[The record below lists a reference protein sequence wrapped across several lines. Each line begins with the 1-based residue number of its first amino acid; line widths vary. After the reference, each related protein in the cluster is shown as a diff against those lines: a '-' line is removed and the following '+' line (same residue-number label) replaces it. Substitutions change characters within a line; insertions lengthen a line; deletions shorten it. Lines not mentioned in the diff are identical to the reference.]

1 MPEDDPELP
10 EVPVED
16 EPLVLEPPEISDVLP
31 DPLFFSGSG
40 VELDD
45 ESLLPVVEE
54 LSELDF
60 DDRLGEGPLRPSGRA
75 FCVAAGKEAPGSP
88 HRHRGSGGLR
98 D

>member
-40 VELDD
+40 VE
-45 ESLLPVVEE
+45 STTNRCCPWSRSYPSSTSTIAWAKGRCVLPAVR
-54 LSELDF
+54 F
-60 DDRLGEGPLRPSGRA
+60 A
-75 FCVAAGKEAPGSP
+75 
-88 HRHRGSGGLR
+88 
-98 D
+98 